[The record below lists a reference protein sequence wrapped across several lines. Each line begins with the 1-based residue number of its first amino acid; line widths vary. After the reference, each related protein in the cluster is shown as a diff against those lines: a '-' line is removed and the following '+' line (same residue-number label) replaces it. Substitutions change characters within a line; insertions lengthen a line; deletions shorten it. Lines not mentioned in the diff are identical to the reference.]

1 MEETVK
7 VANTDKRR
15 ESAHGHMKRM
25 TAGEKKKEISIRILD
40 PEQPGKE
47 LASEYVDCPVDE
59 QKRAIVTWHVF
70 MGERL
75 DDVDTL
81 NKLLYHDC
89 SKMLHNRHVAKA
101 KIDHLKKLQGKI
113 VRDVLH
119 ALDLLW
125 EVFSQWS
132 DTLDAESKERSFE
145 MLAQASPASTRIG
158 DKVRQLVKHSKAAY
172 PNTRSPK

>member
-1 MEETVK
+1 
-7 VANTDKRR
+7 
-15 ESAHGHMKRM
+15 M
-25 TAGEKKKEISIRILD
+25 TAGERKEINIKNLD
-40 PEQPGKE
+40 PELPGKE
-47 LASEYVDCPVDE
+47 LAPKYVDCPVDE

-81 NKLLYHDC
+81 NKMLYHDC

-101 KIDHLKKLQGKI
+101 KLDHMKELQVKI
-113 VRDVLH
+113 AHDVVH

-132 DTLDAESKERSFE
+132 DILDAESKERCFE
-145 MLAQASPASTRIG
+145 MLAQASPAGTRIG
-158 DKVRQLVKHSKAAY
+158 DEIRQVMKHSKAAY
-172 PNTRSPK
+172 PDTRPPK